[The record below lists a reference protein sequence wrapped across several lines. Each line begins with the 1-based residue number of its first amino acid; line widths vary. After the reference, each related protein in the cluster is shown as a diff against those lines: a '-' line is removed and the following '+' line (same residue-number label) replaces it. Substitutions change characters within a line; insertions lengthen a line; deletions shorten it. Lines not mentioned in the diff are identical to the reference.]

1 MSTTDPAAAVADR
14 KTAPP
19 LPPPGPMGPPKV
31 DMRSCA
37 EMQAWLRRL
46 ESQQHR
52 IGRRNKYLG
61 VVLGLAL
68 LLLAAALL
76 AVYQATVATYAA
88 LSGVRIAQ
96 HPADQGRLEIS
107 FHVDRP
113 GKVYYRRTSGRIRAD
128 MIDYF
133 AAPGDVTRHWSWTY
147 TPGEDIEARLWY
159 RRGLLPAE
167 RRQRFATVGRADI
180 VILID
185 TTATM
190 DRRITELKK
199 RCVDFSRQLSQ
210 QDLPHRFALI
220 GFGDAHEKAWLDK
233 HDFTT
238 SAVEFQTWV
247 NRIQRF
253 PGGDLPQSALDALEE
268 ALKLPLADHALRI
281 FYLVTDATY
290 HDPAR
295 SGARSAD
302 IAAALEKHR
311 VLLNVFCRPE
321 FQPAYRQLLGSDGR
335 YQPIENFGQVLSEG
349 RVLED

>member
-1 MSTTDPAAAVADR
+1 MSTTDPPAAVADR
-14 KTAPP
+14 NAVS
-19 LPPPGPMGPPKV
+19 LPPPGPLAPPKA
-31 DMRSCA
+31 DMRACA

-46 ESQQHR
+46 ESQDER
-52 IGRRNKYLG
+52 IGKRNKYLG
-61 VVLGLAL
+61 VALVAAL
-68 LLLAAALL
+68 LLLAVALV
-76 AVYQATVATYAA
+76 AVYQATVATYAT
-88 LSGVRIAQ
+88 LSGVRIVQ

-113 GKVYYRRTSGRIRAD
+113 GKVLYRRTSGRIRAD

-133 AAPGDVTRHWSWTY
+133 ATPGDATRNWSWTY
-147 TPGEDIEARLWY
+147 TPGEDIEAGLWY
-159 RRGLLPAE
+159 RRGVLPAQS
-167 RRQRFATVGRADI
+167 RQRFPTVARADI

-185 TTATM
+185 TTASM
-190 DRRITELKK
+190 DRRITELKR
-199 RCVDFSRQLSQ
+199 RCVDFSRQLSG
-210 QDLPHRFALI
+210 QDLTHRFALI
-220 GFGDAHEKAWLDK
+220 GFGDTHEKAWLDK

-268 ALKLPLADHALRI
+268 ALKLPLDEHAMRI
-281 FYLVTDATY
+281 FYLATDATY

-302 IAAALEKHR
+302 VAAALEKHR

-321 FQPAYRQLLGSDGR
+321 FEPAYRQLLGRDGR
-335 YQPIENFGQVLSEG
+335 YQPIENFGQVLSAG